1 MDFDTA
7 KKLMDQIN
15 SASAMLAA
23 LSQDID
29 QLSEPER
36 GRLMLGLGKTMGE
49 MYLELIY
56 PIGLQYPVLN
66 PAHSQISVDRHESAR
81 KV

>member
-15 SASAMLAA
+15 SASVIFST

-29 QLSEPER
+29 QLNEPER
-36 GRLMLGLGKTMGE
+36 SQLMQGLGKTMGE
-49 MYLELIY
+49 MYLQLIY
-56 PIGLQYPVLN
+56 PIGLQYPDLN
-66 PAHSQISVDRHESAR
+66 PANAKKIG
-81 KV
+81 